1 MIRVRSRAAH
11 PATMRHRS
19 GAPCRAALRAALL
32 AALLAS
38 PASPLA
44 AQQEHAGHSHGATPA
59 ADSAGRAPAPNRR
72 AGGDSTPTT
81 SMVTPM
87 ASGTAWVPL
96 SSAVRGAHVM
106 VGEWMLML
114 HGVAY
119 GQYMNQEGRRGGWQF
134 GSINWLML
142 SAAHP
147 TSGGRVEFRAMGSA
161 EPYTLGKVG
170 YPLLLQTGETY
181 AGVPLHDR
189 QHPHDLAMEIS
200 TTLEQRIAGP
210 VSASLYLAPVG
221 EPAAGPVAFMHRPS
235 ADGDPFAPLSHHW
248 QDGGHVTFGVVTAGL
263 FTDHVRLEGSLFNG
277 REPDEVRT
285 NFDFRGRSL
294 DSWSARLTLR
304 PSRNWAL
311 SGWYAYLDSPE
322 ALFPADWNRHVGA
335 SVLHSHPIGR
345 DGSWSSA
352 IIWGAKRHE
361 PSNHHPITRLTHSL
375 TAESSLQLGRR
386 NTLFARGEYVQ
397 KDMEELFLPHVREQI
412 HEVRS
417 VAAGYVVDVAQ
428 ARSATL
434 GIGVRGAV
442 SFIPDTLALYYGS
455 RRPVGGAVFAR
466 LGFARARS
474 GEARQPEHD
483 MNHMEHASARRVEPM
498 KPSGHAEHAGR

>member
-1 MIRVRSRAAH
+1 MRRVSLAAH
-11 PATMRHRS
+11 
-19 GAPCRAALRAALL
+19 RAALVASLVMAVALRPS
-32 AALLAS
+32 A
-38 PASPLA
+38 LA
-44 AQQEHAGHSHGATPA
+44 AQRERAEHSHGPTSA
-59 ADSAGRAPAPNRR
+59 ADSVGSRVAPARR
-72 AGGDSTPTT
+72 ERAETT
-81 SMVTPM
+81 STASMLTPM
-87 ASGTAWVPL
+87 ASGTSWVPR
-96 SSAVRGAHVM
+96 SSGVRGAHLM
-106 VGEWMLML
+106 AGEWMLMM

-119 GQYMNQEGRRGGWQF
+119 GQYMHQEGRRGGWQF

-147 TSGGRVEFRAMGSA
+147 TPGGRIELRAMGSA

-189 QHPHDLAMEIS
+189 QHPHDLAMELS
-200 TTLEQRIAGP
+200 TTIEQRIAGP

-235 ADGDPFAPLSHHW
+235 SDGDPFAPLSHHW

-263 FTDHVRLEGSLFNG
+263 FTSHVKLEGSLFNG

-285 NFDFRGRSL
+285 NFDFRGRRL
-294 DSWSARLTLR
+294 DSWSARMTLL

-322 ALFPADWNRHVGA
+322 ALFPADWNKHLGA
-335 SVLHSHPIGR
+335 SVLYGRPIGR
-345 DGSWSSA
+345 DGAWSSA
-352 IIWGAKRHE
+352 VIWGAKRHE
-361 PSNHHPITRLTHSL
+361 PSNHHPITRLTHSV
-375 TAESSLQLGRR
+375 TAESSLEIGRR
-386 NTLFARGEYVQ
+386 NTLFARAEYVQ

-417 VAAGYVVDVAQ
+417 VAAGYVLDVAR

-442 SFIPDTLALYYGS
+442 NFIPDSLALYYGGP
-455 RRPVGGAVFAR
+455 RPVGGAVFAR
-466 LGFARARS
+466 LGFARDKS
-474 GEARQPEHD
+474 GDAAHEGHD
-483 MNHMEHASARRVEPM
+483 MDQMEH
-498 KPSGHAEHAGR
+498 SGHSDHAGH